1 MANPKILMS
10 QENALI
16 EIWGGGPHLA
26 KSVWVYG
33 EAEHILKVKYVME
46 DRHMRAEVVDEFV
59 RPEPELDIRVE
70 VYELLEIVLCDL
82 LAKVELS
89 RKSRNLNILCCD
101 VWEEC

>member
-1 MANPKILMS
+1 MRL
-10 QENALI
+10 Q
-16 EIWGGGPHLA
+16 
-26 KSVWVYG
+26 
-33 EAEHILKVKYVME
+33 
-46 DRHMRAEVVDEFV
+46 DRHMQAEVVDQFV

-101 VWEEC
+101 V